1 MNLISQIF
9 FAILITSAT
18 GTIALACWKTAK
30 DLCLKWNPNV
40 VHLTLK
46 LTGVLYLI
54 PFSYFLMQSLRRD
67 GYIRVDGI
75 WQMNFS
81 LNGVLWMLGMTAEGT
96 WLYLTGRCI
105 FRYIREAK
113 EQRDIYGGN
122 IPEEDAIVIE
132 EFERI
137 KTKLNIRRKI
147 RLYRND
153 MVNSPMIRGV
163 FFPAIILPFQDY
175 NREQLKVIFH
185 HEFIHYRGQDPLYKV
200 LAWSVSIVQHL
211 NPISGNLLELLD
223 EWCEFQCDVRAIT
236 AISDELSAT
245 RYFEVIVEMMGESPV
260 KTDGYY
266 TFSMLCEDQ
275 LRLERRIEY
284 MKKYDQVKKHAKAV
298 TVLGVFAFVML
309 SVTTTY
315 AAGSKVADVHDFI
328 YKNIEVTT
336 EVPNLAEEAELEE
349 HYISGTSDDTYE
361 ELVYANPE
369 AEIISPLLEANELQS
384 FSWSVA
390 AGTRT
395 VTKTFYVASG
405 KSISVSCTATPGTTT
420 YWLGIMDKWNN
431 VYYVEGKGSLAHTFT
446 APSSGKYRVLVQNR
460 ASSGTLTASGSYC
473 YY

>member
-18 GTIALACWKTAK
+18 GTIALACWKAAK
-30 DLCLKWNPNV
+30 SLCLRWNPDV

-54 PFSYFLMQSLRRD
+54 PFSYILMQHMRRD
-67 GYIRVDGI
+67 GYIRVDGM

-81 LNGVLWMLGMTAEGT
+81 LNGLLWILGAAAEGA
-96 WLYLTGRCI
+96 WVYLTLRSI
-105 FRYIREAK
+105 VRSIRKASK
-113 EQRDIYGGN
+113 QRDTFGGN
-122 IPEEDAIVIE
+122 IPEEDEIAIE

-137 KTKLNIRRKI
+137 KKKLNIRRKI

-153 MVNSPMIRGV
+153 MVSSPMIRGV
-163 FFPAIILPFQDY
+163 FFPTIILPLKDY
-175 NREQLKVIFH
+175 DREQLKVIFH
-185 HEFIHYRGQDPLYKV
+185 HEFTHYKGQDLLYKGI
-200 LAWSVSIVQHL
+200 AWIVSIVQHL

-223 EWCEFQCDVRAIT
+223 EWCELQCDVRAIA

-245 RYFEVIVEMMGESPV
+245 RYFEVIVETMRRNPD
-260 KTDGYY
+260 KADGYY
-266 TFSMLCEDQ
+266 TFSMLCEAQ

-284 MKKYDQVKKHAKAV
+284 MKKYNQIKKHAKAV
-298 TVLGVFAFVML
+298 TALGVFAFVMFG
-309 SVTTTY
+309 VTTTY

-328 YKNIEVTT
+328 YKNVEVTT
-336 EVPNLAEEAELEE
+336 EVPDTTEETDMEE
-349 HYISGTSDDTYE
+349 FYISGADDNTYD

-369 AEIISPLLEANELQS
+369 LEIISPMLDANEMQS

-395 VTKTFYVASG
+395 VTNTFYVASG

-431 VYYVEGKGSLAHTFT
+431 VYYVQGTGSLSHTFT
-446 APSSGKYRVLVQNR
+446 TSTSGNYRVLVQNR
-460 ASSGTLTASGSYC
+460 ASSGTLTASGNYC